1 MKKSLRKE
9 EVGEG
14 WSSTVT
20 EKNLM
25 VDLREQ
31 VYIMS
36 VERDTVTVPSPS
48 LNMKAGIV

>member
-1 MKKSLRKE
+1 MTE
-9 EVGEG
+9 E
-14 WSSTVT
+14 
-20 EKNLM
+20 KLM

-31 VYIMS
+31 EYSMS